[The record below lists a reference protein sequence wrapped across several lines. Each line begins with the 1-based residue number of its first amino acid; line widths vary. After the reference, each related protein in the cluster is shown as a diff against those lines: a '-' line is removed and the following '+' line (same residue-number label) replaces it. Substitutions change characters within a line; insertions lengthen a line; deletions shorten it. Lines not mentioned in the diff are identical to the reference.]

1 VHCWET
7 PKVVRARSCAAAL
20 CVCESEESG
29 VERSLRERRGKSTS
43 R

>member
-1 VHCWET
+1 VG
-7 PKVVRARSCAAAL
+7 RARSGAAAV

-29 VERSLRERRGKSTS
+29 VERSLRERRGKRTS